1 MSYNDGLN
9 STYANQ
15 STRNVINYEYQLQSA
30 RSAEKQRDFSNVVS
44 MKKNEIQIRPAN
56 KARKPLKT
64 QRPPKVGVTGRVGG
78 ESKEYFNNRKKSNY
92 IMESSRGSTGMRN
105 QGQQPQKSRNK
116 QDKTNPQNTYG
127 DNNIGLSKKMS

>member
-1 MSYNDGLN
+1 
-9 STYANQ
+9 
-15 STRNVINYEYQLQSA
+15 
-30 RSAEKQRDFSNVVS
+30 

-105 QGQQPQKSRNK
+105 QGPQPQKSRNK

-127 DNNIGLSKKMS
+127 DNNIGL